1 MPKVSVIMPAYNA
14 EAYIGAAIDSIL
26 SQSFRDFEFL
36 ILNDCST
43 DGTEAIIQS
52 YDDPRIVYI
61 KNEKNMGVAATL
73 NKGLSLAQGEYIAR
87 MDADDISFP
96 QRFEKQAAYL
106 DAHPEVAV
114 LGTQVRFFSVE
125 GDGEPF
131 CYSGSCAQL
140 KIDLLFASAI
150 AHPSVM
156 MRRQVI
162 LDMGG
167 YDRQFEGLEDYELWC
182 RISEQAMLAVYPQVL
197 LRYRIHPGQVTQQPS
212 ERKQRAA
219 RNLKQ
224 RQLSQLGLPT
234 EGAVAEAYYDYRAK
248 ATKSYETALAEIRF
262 FEALINANEEKQLYD
277 HTLLKKLMHQLAKSD
292 VVGLTAAQQKELCRK
307 TRLVSYPALLL
318 SRLKQKI
325 LR

>member
-1 MPKVSVIMPAYNA
+1 MPKVSVVMPAYNA
-14 EAYIGAAIDSIL
+14 EAYIGAAIESIL
-26 SQSFRDFEFL
+26 NQSFTDFEFL
-36 ILNDCST
+36 ILNDCSA
-43 DGTEAIIQS
+43 DGTEDIIKS
-52 YDDPRIVYI
+52 YNDSRIVYL

-73 NKGLSLAQGEYIAR
+73 NKGFAVAQGDYIAR
-87 MDADDISFP
+87 MDADDIAHP
-96 QRFEKQAAYL
+96 RRFEQQVAYL

-156 MRRQVI
+156 LRRQMI
-162 LDMGG
+162 LDLGG
-167 YDRQFEGLEDYELWC
+167 YDSQFEGLEDYELWC
-182 RISEQAMLAVYPQVL
+182 RVSQQAALAVYPEIL

-224 RQLSQLGLPT
+224 RQLLRLGLPT
-234 EGAVAEAYYDYRAK
+234 EGAVAAAYYNYQ
-248 ATKSYETALAEIRF
+248 TKEPKTYETALAEIRF
-262 FEALINANEEKQLYD
+262 FEALINANEEKKLYD
-277 HTLLKKLMHQLAKSD
+277 QKLLKKLMRQLAKSNA
-292 VVGLTAAQQKELCRK
+292 VGLAPHQQRALCRK
-307 TRLVSYPALLL
+307 TKLLCYPSLLL
-318 SRLKQKI
+318 SRLKQI
-325 LR
+325 LLR